1 MGRDGDRIGWEE
13 LDYGAKPSD
22 PLKKAAPRGLWRC
35 HTLIDENSLSRD
47 AQ

>member
-22 PLKKAAPRGLWRC
+22 PSKKQLQEVCGDVIL
-35 HTLIDENSLSRD
+35 
-47 AQ
+47 

>member
-22 PLKKAAPRGLWRC
+22 PFKTAAPRGLWRC